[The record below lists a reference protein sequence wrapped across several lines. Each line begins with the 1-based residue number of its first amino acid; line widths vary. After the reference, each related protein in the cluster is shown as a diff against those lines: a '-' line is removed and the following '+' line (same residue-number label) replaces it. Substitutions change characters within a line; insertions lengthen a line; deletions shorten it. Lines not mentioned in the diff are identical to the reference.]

1 MLVLDAVRDPILSAP
16 FHSLGILFPFRG
28 LFCFFSFF
36 SPRLLEQRRLAP
48 LLRVRRFGFLRV
60 SVLFDAELRFGFL
73 LGFCSLCNVWGQCAE
88 RGWGMSVVAPVVS
101 LIPE

>member
-1 MLVLDAVRDPILSAP
+1 MFLLI
-16 FHSLGILFPFRG
+16 
-28 LFCFFSFF
+28 F

-73 LGFCSLCNVWGQCAE
+73 LGLL
-88 RGWGMSVVAPVVS
+88 VS
-101 LIPE
+101 ARFVMFGDSARKGDGA